1 MATRLTLAGEQAEA
15 FDQPAGP
22 PTGFR
27 TRLRVVPPLTHTARR
42 DTAAM
47 VVAFALNAASYLRTD
62 PEPFATVSMQQ
73 QEGRRSRKKPQG
85 F

>member
-15 FDQPAGP
+15 FDQQ
-22 PTGFR
+22 
-27 TRLRVVPPLTHTARR
+27 
-42 DTAAM
+42 M